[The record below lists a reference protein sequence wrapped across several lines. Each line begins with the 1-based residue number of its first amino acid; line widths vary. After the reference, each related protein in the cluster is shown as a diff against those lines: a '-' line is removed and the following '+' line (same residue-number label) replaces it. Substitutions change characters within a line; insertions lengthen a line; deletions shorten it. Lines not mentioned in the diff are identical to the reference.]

1 MTHRS
6 RRIVPLALGAVLLVA
21 GCSSSPASTTPAAG
35 AYARPSSSASA
46 STTTAA
52 AAGPTM
58 DISNFTFSTIT
69 VKPGA
74 TVTVTNADGAT
85 HTVNVNGTQ
94 IDVTVPGG
102 GQATFTAPTKPG
114 SYPLTCDFHRSM
126 HGVLTVSA

>member
-1 MTHRS
+1 M
-6 RRIVPLALGAVLLVA
+6 VPLALGAVLLVA
-21 GCSSSPASTTPAAG
+21 GCSSSPTSTTPAAG
-35 AYARPSSSASA
+35 AYTRPSPSASA
-46 STTTAA
+46 STTAA

-58 DISNFTFSTIT
+58 DISNFTFSRIT